1 MFTVTE
7 SAASDYTFDVLPAG
21 AGTVS
26 AAGVLTLSDEATG
39 TVTVKAT
46 HETQSS
52 VEAIVTFTGVV
63 AKTGG

>member
-1 MFTVTE
+1 MFTVTD
-7 SAASDYTFDVLPAG
+7 SVASDYAFEVIPTE

-46 HETQSS
+46 HETQSN
-52 VEAIVTFTGVV
+52 VEATVTFTGVV
-63 AKTGG
+63 AKTGS

>member
-1 MFTVTE
+1 MFSVTE
-7 SAASDYTFDVLPAG
+7 SAATDYIFDVLPTE

-26 AAGVLTLSDEATG
+26 PAGLLTLSDEATG